1 MSKYYAEIG
10 LNHLGDSKNCFK
22 MIKKTISSGVDGIT
36 LQVWPKKYY
45 NNSRPFRRELSK
57 EFYKK
62 VSNYLKKKRIDF
74 GLAVTDVEVV
84 KNFADIRVDFW
95 KVLSFEFFNTGLLKE
110 LKKKNKKIYLST
122 GVASMRDIKN
132 TSLKF
137 KKFDFIHTTLSSK
150 INNAN
155 IKAIESM
162 KKVLKNK
169 KISFSLHA
177 KEDGVIISAITLGAD
192 PIFFYVKNK
201 DKKFYPDSD
210 HAINLNHLKEKI
222 NFWKKLKN
230 L

>member
-1 MSKYYAEIG
+1 M
-10 LNHLGDSKNCFK
+10 
-22 MIKKTISSGVDGIT
+22 
-36 LQVWPKKYY
+36 
-45 NNSRPFRRELSK
+45 
-57 EFYKK
+57 
-62 VSNYLKKKRIDF
+62 
-74 GLAVTDVEVV
+74 
-84 KNFADIRVDFW
+84 
-95 KVLSFEFFNTGLLKE
+95 
-110 LKKKNKKIYLST
+110 ST

-192 PIFFYVKNK
+192 PIF
-201 DKKFYPDSD
+201 
-210 HAINLNHLKEKI
+210 LC
-222 NFWKKLKN
+222 
-230 L
+230 